1 MCLAELVRSGDHAF
15 RVGGDEF
22 ALLLADAGEREGR
35 DVVARIMSA
44 LEANIDPLVRT
55 LTASFGIATTT
66 AFNKEP
72 EELLRIADEAMYQAK
87 RSGSRVEVA
96 A

>member
-1 MCLAELVRSGDHAF
+1 
-15 RVGGDEF
+15 
-22 ALLLADAGEREGR
+22 
-35 DVVARIMSA
+35 VAA
-44 LEANIDPLVRT
+44 LESNIDPLVRT
-55 LTASFGIATTT
+55 LSASFGIATT

-87 RSGSRVEVA
+87 RAGTRVEVA

>member
-1 MCLAELVRSGDHAF
+1 VRTEDWAF

-22 ALLLADAGEREGR
+22 ALLLRQAGEQDARE
-35 DVVARIMSA
+35 VVARIIDAIES
-44 LEANIDPLVRT
+44 NIDPLVRT
-55 LTASFGIATTT
+55 LNASFGIATG
-66 AFNKEP
+66 NCGQEP

-87 RSGSRVEVA
+87 RSGTKIEVA